1 MHTPH
6 AHTPSPFQ
14 KRIVIIGATSLIAE
28 HCARLWIKNTAVHL
42 TLISRNPSKL
52 EGTVRDLCIR
62 SPKSKVEAVVWSST
76 DFTNPQALEKNI
88 HAISLKGNIDI
99 VLIAHG
105 VLFDQKSCQENLSTL
120 TETLFINGLS
130 PVLLAEAFAGMLEK
144 QGKGKLAVIS
154 SVAGDRAR
162 RSNYSY
168 GAAKGLVS
176 HYLEGLQ
183 HRFAF
188 TPVQIILIKPGPTE
202 TPMTLAMAS
211 SPKNMADPAE
221 IAACI
226 VKGIERGKKI
236 IYAPFKWA
244 VIMMILRH
252 IPFFIFKRL
261 TI

>member
-1 MHTPH
+1 MQTSHLLM
-6 AHTPSPFQ
+6 PSTFQ
-14 KRIVIIGATSLIAE
+14 KRIVIIGATSLMAE
-28 HCARLWIKNTAVHL
+28 HCARLWIKDAAVHL
-42 TLISRNPSKL
+42 ILISRNASKL
-52 EGTVRDLCIR
+52 DVTARDLRIR
-62 SPKSKVEAVVWSST
+62 SPKSLIEPLVWSSS
-76 DFTNPQALEKNI
+76 DFTDPHAIEKNI
-88 HAISLKGNIDI
+88 HDISLKGNIDI

-105 VLFDQKSCQENLSTL
+105 VLLDQKSCQENISTL
-120 TETLFINGLS
+120 AETLFINGLS
-130 PVLLAEAFAGMLEK
+130 PVLLAEVFAGMFEK
-144 QGKGKLAVIS
+144 QGAGKLAVIS
-154 SVAGDRAR
+154 SVAGDRGR

-188 TPVQIILIKPGPTE
+188 TRIQIILIKPGPTE

-211 SPKNMADPAE
+211 PPKHMADPAE
-221 IAACI
+221 TAACI

-252 IPFFIFKRL
+252 IPFFIFRHL
-261 TI
+261 NI